1 MTGDEKAAAVEKSQL
16 VAVEKS
22 QQLKEEK
29 KPNAAPTEY
38 KFALRPEEKPGLE
51 GFLTFLWNKETGEVM
66 GRTGMS
72 WLKITVFYIIYYTCL
87 AGFFIMCLSVFLAF
101 LNDKAPMWD
110 TEDSLIGTNPGMG
123 YRPHPPD
130 AKIESTLIWYRHGE
144 ANGNWNGTSKDIGW
158 YGRLKN
164 DLQHYHNESYQNNIG
179 RTDGRTFVECG
190 PLASEKP
197 GPGHICEI
205 NRNELFAGGC
215 TDENYYGYPEAK
227 PCIMIKLN
235 KIFAWEPTPYVNESQ
250 MGENVPEVIKEE
262 FRKNIADGNEIYNE
276 KVWLECH
283 GENPGDVENLGPIT
297 YYPGTGFPAS
307 YYPYLN
313 QEGYLSPIVFA
324 RLESPTKGVMIS
336 IECRAYDQLIVHN
349 SQEAIG
355 LVHFELMID

>member
-22 QQLKEEK
+22 QQLKEE

-72 WLKITVFYIIYYTCL
+72 WLKITVFYIIYYTFL

-101 LNDKAPMWD
+101 LNEKAPMWN

-123 YRPHPPD
+123 YRPHPHD
-130 AKIESTLIWYRHGE
+130 SKIESTLIWYRHGKV
-144 ANGNWNGTSKDIGW
+144 NGNWNGTSKDIGW

-164 DLQHYHNESYQNNIG
+164 DLQHYHNESYQSNIG

-190 PLASEKP
+190 RLGSVKP
-197 GPGHICEI
+197 GPGHICKI
-205 NRNELFAGGC
+205 NREELFVEGGC

-250 MGENVPEVIKEE
+250 MDITVPEVIKKE
-262 FRKNIADGNEIYNE
+262 FRKNIADGNEIYND

-297 YYPGTGFPAS
+297 YYPGTGFPTS

-313 QEGYLSPIVFA
+313 QDGYLSPIVFA

-336 IECRAYDQLIVHN
+336 IECRAYDQLIKHN